1 MPADRFGLPVTTDSP
16 AALARY
22 DAGIDELLGWRRAAL
37 DSFRAAIAADPG
49 LALAHAGAAV
59 CLFLDEDFAGAR
71 AAADAARAAV
81 AGQTPREEAHVEAL
95 ALFVGGKAADAEARM
110 AAHLE
115 RHPRDLAIF
124 QRLYFIWF
132 WQGRFPEMLAATTR
146 LRARVDD
153 GLYLGGLHAFALEQA
168 DRLPEALAEAERAIA
183 ENPRDAWAIHAFAH
197 TLYEWAKFDEG
208 IRRLPPAI
216 HPCTELS
223 WFRDHLLWHLA
234 LLHLSAGH
242 YERVQALSRRVFERA
257 PNRVAGELHDSI
269 ALLWRLDL
277 CGQPPGPRWQRF
289 AGIARSRLDR
299 QGLPFH
305 SAHLAMALA
314 AGGDWASAE
323 RQLQGLRDRAPRDPA
338 GVVGA
343 VLVPLIEG
351 LHAFA
356 AGDHRRAV
364 ERIEPTR
371 PRLVE
376 LGGSRA
382 QRDVFHD
389 TMIEACLR
397 GGDPER
403 AGELIAERVRRRPD
417 RLWVA
422 RRVRAAT
429 AA

>member
-1 MPADRFGLPVTTDSP
+1 
-16 AALARY
+16 
-22 DAGIDELLGWRRAAL
+22 
-37 DSFRAAIAADPG
+37 
-49 LALAHAGAAV
+49 
-59 CLFLDEDFAGAR
+59 
-71 AAADAARAAV
+71 
-81 AGQTPREEAHVEAL
+81 
-95 ALFVGGKAADAEARM
+95 
-110 AAHLE
+110 
-115 RHPRDLAIF
+115 
-124 QRLYFIWF
+124 
-132 WQGRFPEMLAATTR
+132 
-146 LRARVDD
+146 
-153 GLYLGGLHAFALEQA
+153 
-168 DRLPEALAEAERAIA
+168 
-183 ENPRDAWAIHAFAH
+183 
-197 TLYEWAKFDEG
+197 
-208 IRRLPPAI
+208 
-216 HPCTELS
+216 
-223 WFRDHLLWHLA
+223 
-234 LLHLSAGH
+234 
-242 YERVQALSRRVFERA
+242 
-257 PNRVAGELHDSI
+257 VAGELHDSI